1 MHKKPH
7 LPAKTCPVCNKP
19 FSWRKKWQRCW
30 DEVIYCSERC
40 RRHKPKPS
48 KDPSISNPTL

>member
-7 LPAKTCPVCNKP
+7 LPTKMCPVCNKP
-19 FSWRKKWQRCW
+19 FSWRKKWQCCW

-40 RRHKPKPS
+40 RRHKSKPS
-48 KDPSISNPTL
+48 QMPST